1 MKLSKNFE
9 ISEFTKSDIADY
21 LGIKLVATPEQVKCL
36 IDLCENVLQP
46 AREYI
51 GNISINSGIRND
63 ALNKAIGG
71 AKGSQHLKGQA
82 ADIRCNDNKKLF
94 LWIKDNLTFDQVI
107 YEMGNDTQPNWIHVS
122 YNANHNRK
130 EVLKAIKDNGK
141 TVYLKWI

>member
-1 MKLSKNFE
+1 MKLSKNFD

-21 LGIKLVATPEQVKCL
+21 LGIKLVASPEQVKCL

-46 AREYI
+46 CREFI
-51 GNISINSGIRND
+51 GEISINSGIRND

-71 AKGSQHLKGQA
+71 AKASQHLKGQA

-94 LWIKDNLTFDQVI
+94 LWIKDNLIFDQVI
-107 YEMGNDTQPNWIHVS
+107 YEMGNDAQPNWIHVS

-130 EVLKAIKDNGK
+130 EVLRAIKDNGK